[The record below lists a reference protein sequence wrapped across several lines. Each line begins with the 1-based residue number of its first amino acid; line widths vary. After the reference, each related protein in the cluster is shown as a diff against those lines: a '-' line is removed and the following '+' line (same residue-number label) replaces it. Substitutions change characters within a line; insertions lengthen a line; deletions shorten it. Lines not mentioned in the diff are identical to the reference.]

1 MFDVLSEV
9 QTAGGGVKKIKDLL
23 VVYLKERTLAQK
35 LNKITELCVCVCVNE
50 CEGERER
57 SVHGCQSHFLFFS
70 VYVAEEILKAP
81 WYDAPQFMGECVTFV
96 GGP

>member
-35 LNKITELCVCVCVNE
+35 LNKITELCVCVCV
-50 CEGERER
+50 
-57 SVHGCQSHFLFFS
+57 
-70 VYVAEEILKAP
+70 
-81 WYDAPQFMGECVTFV
+81 
-96 GGP
+96 